1 MSSIFPLRD
10 TVRPDESR
18 EPRLVDLDEETADEV
33 FETLAASTTREI
45 FLGLH
50 KEPQTA
56 SDLAELTDTSVQN
69 AQYHLEKLQ
78 DADLVSVVDTW
89 YSERGSEM
97 QVYAPDD
104 ESLVLYAGRNK
115 QSTFRSLLN
124 RMLGLASFLVP
135 TSVLAGL
142 AARRTIGDGADT
154 AGNDGGGVADGGGV
168 EPSGM
173 AGDDAP
179 QAEDMD
185 TETVTET
192 ANNVSGNETDGIE
205 VFVDPNQTDPVLIT
219 DGGNV
224 TVLQDETLS
233 TSTDAAAAI
242 DPAFVAGVAF
252 FCGAIVVLLAL
263 WAWYG
268 TPD

>member
-45 FLGLH
+45 FLALH
-50 KEPQTA
+50 EEPQTA

-69 AQYHLEKLQ
+69 IQYHLEKLQ
-78 DADLVSVVDTW
+78 DAELVSVVDTW
-89 YSERGSEM
+89 YSKRGSEM

-104 ESLVLYAGRNK
+104 ESLVLYAGRDK

-135 TSVLAGL
+135 TSVLTGL
-142 AARRTIGDGADT
+142 AARQTISESSDT
-154 AGNDGGGVADGGGV
+154 AGTDVARTSDSDMGSLT
-168 EPSGM
+168 E
-173 AGDDAP
+173 DAP
-179 QAEDMD
+179 PGQEEIG
-185 TETVTET
+185 TETVPE
-192 ANNVSGNETDGIE
+192 AGVNVSSNETEGME
-205 VFVDPNQTDPVLIT
+205 VFIDQNQTEPVLIT

-224 TVLQDETLS
+224 TVLPD
-233 TSTDAAAAI
+233 DAVSSSAEATAAI
-242 DPAFVAGVAF
+242 DPAIVAGVAF
-252 FCGAIVVLLAL
+252 FCGALVVVLAL